1 MKSIRTK
8 ITLCLMLT
16 VLTALLLVG
25 AVSISLNYSNTI
37 ATVDKMM
44 SEDRKSVV

>member
-1 MKSIRTK
+1 
-8 ITLCLMLT
+8 MLT

-37 ATVDKMM
+37 ATV
-44 SEDRKSVV
+44 EDE